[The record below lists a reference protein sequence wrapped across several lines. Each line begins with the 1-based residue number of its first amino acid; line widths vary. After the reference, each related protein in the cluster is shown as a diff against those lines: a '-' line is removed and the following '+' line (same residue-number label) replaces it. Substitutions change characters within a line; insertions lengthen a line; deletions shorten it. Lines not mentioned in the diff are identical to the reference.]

1 MNSDNQIPLCVD
13 LDGTLIL
20 RDSVAIAFFKLLR
33 KNPIKAFIALTKLFD
48 GKPAYKT
55 YLAKHIQLDP
65 KTLPYNQPLLEFLKA
80 EKAQGRTLVLATA
93 SDEKFAQPIADY
105 IGLFSDCIAS
115 NQTLHLKGKH
125 KRDELNRRYGKGNY
139 DYIGNH
145 SADYPIWQ
153 DTREALVTNAKPS
166 VVQKAKQIANVTKVI

>member
-1 MNSDNQIPLCVD
+1 M
-13 LDGTLIL
+13 L
-20 RDSVAIAFFKLLR
+20 RQNPFKALV
-33 KNPIKAFIALTKLFD
+33 ALTKLIH

-55 YLAKHIQLDP
+55 YLAKHIKLDP
-65 KTLPYNQPLLEFLKA
+65 KHLPYNQPLLNYIKTAKE
-80 EKAQGRTLVLATA
+80 QGRTLVLATA
-93 SDEKFAQPIADY
+93 SDEQFAQPIADY

-115 NQTLHLKGKH
+115 NKTLHLKGKH

-153 DTREALVTNAKPS
+153 DAREALVTNAKPS
-166 VVQKAKQIANVTKVI
+166 VIAKAKRIANVTEVIV

>member
-1 MNSDNQIPLCVD
+1 MKTNSRPLCVD

-20 RDSVAIAFFKLLR
+20 KDSVAIAFFSLLR
-33 KNPIKAFIALTKLFD
+33 KNPLQACIALTKLIQ

-55 YLAKHIQLDP
+55 YLAQHIQLEP
-65 KTLPYNQPLLEFLKA
+65 KALPYNKPLLAWLEQQKQ
-80 EKAQGRTLVLATA
+80 QGRDLILATA

-105 IGLFSDCIAS
+105 VGIFSDCIAS

-139 DYIGNH
+139 DYVGNH
-145 SADYPIWQ
+145 SADYPIWV
-153 DTREALVTNAKPS
+153 DAHEAIITNAKSS
-166 VVQKAKQIANVTKVI
+166 VIARARDIANVSLVL